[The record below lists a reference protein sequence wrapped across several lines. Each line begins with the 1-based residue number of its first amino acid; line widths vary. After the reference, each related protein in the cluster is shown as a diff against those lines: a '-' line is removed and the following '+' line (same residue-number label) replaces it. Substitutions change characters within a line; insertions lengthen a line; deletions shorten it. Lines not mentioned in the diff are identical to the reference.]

1 MRNYEALS
9 KDVNLLGVIKAA
21 AVIGRYLNRTNLT
34 YYSELS
40 RLAGCEVFVKHENH
54 NPTGSFKIRGA
65 LNFFHHM
72 SKEELE
78 AGVLV
83 ATRGN
88 HGLAMAW
95 AGRFF
100 NVPCTVVVPEH
111 NNPEINRI
119 VESFGADL
127 IVHGQDFYD
136 AQSYCDELVDSAG
149 YYYVEQGNEP
159 EMLHGLGTMGLEI
172 FQDLPDVDVIMCP
185 IGGGSGC
192 ASLIRVAEAIDPGVE
207 IIGVQAERAAAFY
220 ESWKSGERVT
230 IEGADTVADGL
241 AARSVFQLPWVIMK
255 DLIADVVLLSEEE
268 ILEGVRLALQTTHNL
283 AETAGA
289 ASLAAALKIRERLA
303 GKKVALIMS
312 GGNLDHEH
320 LLQALPCR

>member
-1 MRNYEALS
+1 MVRDYEALS
-9 KDVNLLGVIKAA
+9 NQVNLLGTIEARR
-21 AVIGRYLNRTNLT
+21 VIGRYLNRTNLT

-40 RLAGCEVFVKHENH
+40 RLVGSEVYVKHENH

-72 SKEELE
+72 SGEEFE
-78 AGVLV
+78 TGILV

-88 HGLAMAW
+88 HGLAMSW

-100 NVPCTVVVPEH
+100 NVPCTVVVPEQ
-111 NNPEINRI
+111 NNPEMNRI

-127 IVHGQDFYD
+127 IVHGHDFYD
-136 AQSYCDELVDSAG
+136 AQSYCDELVDTAG

-159 EMLHGLGTMGLEI
+159 EILNGLGTMGLEI
-172 FQDLPDVDVIMCP
+172 FEDLPDVDVIICP

-192 ASLIRVAEAIDPGVE
+192 ASLIKVAQAIKPEVE
-207 IIGVQAERAAAFY
+207 IIGVQAGRAAAFY
-220 ESWKSGERVT
+220 ESWKKGERVT
-230 IEGADTVADGL
+230 IEVADTVADGL

-255 DLIADVVLLSEEE
+255 DHIADVVLLSEEE
-268 ILEGVRLALQTTHNL
+268 FLSAVRLALETTHNL

-289 ASLAAALKIRERLA
+289 APLAAALKIKERLE
-303 GKKVALIMS
+303 GKKVVLVMS

-320 LLQALPCR
+320 LVQALS